1 MPHHAG
7 DPIPVA
13 AEIVSRRAMRRER
26 SIGDLSAVVTG
37 LLLAFNLPP
46 ALPSWMAAAGA
57 LVAIVIAKQLY
68 GGLGYNPFNPALI
81 GRVFLLISFPVAMTT
96 WSGWQIPVPAAGVD
110 ALTTAT
116 PQQQVAA
123 VRAAAGDGEGELAIQ
138 PLRDPKVED
147 LRAKVERLESQQ
159 YYAEAART
167 LDQALEI
174 VPDDPALLQER
185 AEAALLLGEHAQA
198 EALARRAYATG
209 SQVGPL
215 CRRHWATIEQS
226 RLLEGDAAGAAT
238 AKAQIEQ
245 CTVAGVNRF

>member
-1 MPHHAG
+1 RLQAVRHCVLAVLALVLAACASQ
-7 DPIPVA
+7 PVA
-13 AEIVSRRAMRRER
+13 
-26 SIGDLSAVVTG
+26 
-37 LLLAFNLPP
+37 PP
-46 ALPSWMAAAGA
+46 QS
-57 LVAIVIAKQLY
+57 
-68 GGLGYNPFNPALI
+68 
-81 GRVFLLISFPVAMTT
+81 S
-96 WSGWQIPVPAAGVD
+96 
-110 ALTTAT
+110 LTAAT

-147 LRAKVERLESQQ
+147 LRAKAERLESQQ
-159 YYAEAART
+159 YYREAAAA

-198 EALARRAYATG
+198 EALARRAFATG

-226 RLLEGDAAGAAT
+226 RLLEGDA
-238 AKAQIEQ
+238 
-245 CTVAGVNRF
+245 

>member
-1 MPHHAG
+1 MDVPVFSPARLPAVRHCA
-7 DPIPVA
+7 PVA
-13 AEIVSRRAMRRER
+13 
-26 SIGDLSAVVTG
+26 
-37 LLLAFNLPP
+37 LALVLAACASQPVAPPP
-46 ALPSWMAAAGA
+46 AS
-57 LVAIVIAKQLY
+57 
-68 GGLGYNPFNPALI
+68 
-81 GRVFLLISFPVAMTT
+81 
-96 WSGWQIPVPAAGVD
+96 
-110 ALTTAT
+110 LTTAT

-147 LRAKVERLESQQ
+147 LRAKAERLQTQQ

-198 EALARRAYATG
+198 EALARRAFTTG

-238 AKAQIEQ
+238 AKKQIGQ